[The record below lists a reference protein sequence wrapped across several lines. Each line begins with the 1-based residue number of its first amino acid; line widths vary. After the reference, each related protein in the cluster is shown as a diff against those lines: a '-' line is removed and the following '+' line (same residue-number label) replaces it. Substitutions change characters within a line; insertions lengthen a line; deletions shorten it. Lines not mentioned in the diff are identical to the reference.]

1 MTKVLSKYTYIIL
14 LAVPLFFCISH
25 IYSSPEEESH
35 NATSTVQGHH
45 YVDTSLNNQARLHF
59 LQGKYVEAQPLYKRA
74 LKKYENEPGQEQ
86 TQPVDKSTGQKHK
99 HLIKPEEPHKEVHGH
114 EDPLAPIL
122 LGIVII
128 LAAAKIGGGIFEK
141 MGQPSV
147 LGELVLGIIIGNL
160 AYFTGWEFFAPLRN
174 HTFVDLLA
182 RFGVIILL
190 FDIGLETNI
199 RDMVRVGLSSL
210 LVALGGIIAPF
221 ILGYFTSLYFFP
233 DAAMTVHLFVGATLC
248 ATSVGIK
255 ARVLKDLGKLQ
266 TIEAKIILGA
276 AVIDDIIVLFIL
288 AIVTDIVV
296 TGSVDPFHIARTS
309 IFSILFLSGAIF
321 MGLKLAPLLGYYTT
335 HTKVEGWKLT
345 MAIVFCLLLSY
356 VANLIGLA
364 TIVGAFAAGLILR
377 EVRFKDLKGGEHGIQ
392 EIMRPASFVFVPIFF
407 LLIGM
412 QIKLEL
418 FFDMHV
424 LTVSLAITLA
434 AIIGKQ
440 ACGFCALEKGL
451 NRIAIGI
458 AMIPRGEVTLIF
470 AGIGKSIGV
479 ISDTIFTALI
489 MTVIITTLITPPA
502 LKLSM
507 SRTPSTQKD

>member
-1 MTKVLSKYTYIIL
+1 MTRVLSKCIFIIL
-14 LAVPLFFCISH
+14 LTVPLVFCISH
-25 IYSSPEEESH
+25 IYSSPEEES
-35 NATSTVQGHH
+35 NDLASIIREL
-45 YVDTSLNNQARLHF
+45 TSLQDSSTT
-59 LQGKYVEAQPLYKRA
+59 
-74 LKKYENEPGQEQ
+74 Q
-86 TQPVDKSTGQKHK
+86 TQKHSIEKTDK
-99 HLIKPEEPHKEVHGH
+99 VAYGH
-114 EDPLAPIL
+114 EDPIAPIL

-128 LAAAKIGGGIFEK
+128 LTAAKIGGGLFEK
-141 MGQPSV
+141 IGQPAV

-182 RFGVIILL
+182 RFGIIILL
-190 FDIGLETNI
+190 FEIGLETDI
-199 RDMVRVGLSSL
+199 RDMVKVGLSSF
-210 LVALGGIIAPF
+210 LVALGGIVAPF
-221 ILGYFTSLYFFP
+221 ILGYFTSRYFFP
-233 DAAMTVHLFVGATLC
+233 DAGISVHLFVGATLC

-276 AVIDDIIVLFIL
+276 AVLDDIIVLFIL
-288 AIVTDIVV
+288 AIVTDVV
-296 TGSVDPFHIARTS
+296 ITGSVDPFHIARTS
-309 IFSILFLSGAIF
+309 MFSILFLSAAIF

-335 HTKVEGWKLT
+335 HRKAEGWKLA
-345 MAIVFCLLLSY
+345 MAIVFCLLLAY
-356 VANLIGLA
+356 IANLIGLA

-377 EVRFKDLKGGEHGIQ
+377 EVRFKDLKGGEHGMQ
-392 EIMRPASFVFVPIFF
+392 EILRPATFVFVPIFF

-418 FFDMHV
+418 FYDKHV
-424 LTVSLAITLA
+424 LMVSLAITLA

-440 ACGFCALEKGL
+440 VCGLCALEKGL
-451 NRIAIGI
+451 NRISIGV

-489 MTVIITTLITPPA
+489 MMVIITTLITPPA
-502 LKLSM
+502 LRLAM
-507 SRTPSTQKD
+507 SRMPSTPKD

>member
-1 MTKVLSKYTYIIL
+1 MKKVLSKYTLIL
-14 LAVPLFFCISH
+14 FLALPLASYMSCV
-25 IYSSPEEESH
+25 YSSPEKSSRNTISTEHAEE
-35 NATSTVQGHH
+35 NT
-45 YVDTSLNNQARLHF
+45 D
-59 LQGKYVEAQPLYKRA
+59 
-74 LKKYENEPGQEQ
+74 
-86 TQPVDKSTGQKHK
+86 
-99 HLIKPEEPHKEVHGH
+99 EVKHGH
-114 EDPLAPIL
+114 EDPIAPIL
-122 LGIVII
+122 LGLVII
-128 LAAAKIGGGIFEK
+128 IAAAKIGGGIFEK
-141 MGQPSV
+141 IGQPAV

-190 FDIGLETNI
+190 FDIGLETDI
-199 RDMVRVGLSSL
+199 RDMVKLGFSSF
-210 LVALGGIIAPF
+210 LVALGGVITPF
-221 ILGYFTSLYFFP
+221 ILGYFTSRYFFP
-233 DAAMTVHLFVGATLC
+233 DAGATIHLFVGSTLC

-266 TIEAKIILGA
+266 TTEAKIILGA
-276 AVIDDIIVLFIL
+276 AVLDDIIVLFIL
-288 AIVTDIVV
+288 AIVTDVV
-296 TGSVDPFHIARTS
+296 ITGSVNPFHIARTS
-309 IFSILFLSGAIF
+309 MFSLLFLSGAIF

-335 HTKVEGWKLT
+335 HMKVEGWKLA

-377 EVRFKDLKGGEHGIQ
+377 EIRFKDLKGGEHGMQ
-392 EIMRPASFVFVPIFF
+392 EILRPASFVFVPVFF

-418 FFDMHV
+418 FLDMRV
-424 LTVSLAITLA
+424 LTVSLAITVA

-440 ACGFCALEKGL
+440 VCGFCALEKGL

-470 AGIGKSIGV
+470 AGIGKSLGIINDV
-479 ISDTIFTALI
+479 VFSALI
-489 MTVIITTLITPPA
+489 IMVIITTLITPPA
-502 LKLSM
+502 LRMAM
-507 SRTPSTQKD
+507 SETSSKKKD

>member
-1 MTKVLSKYTYIIL
+1 MKKVLSKYSLIVL
-14 LAVPLFFCISH
+14 LALPLTFYMSH
-25 IYSSPEEESH
+25 VYSFPEKPSR
-35 NATSTVQGHH
+35 NAVSTEREQ
-45 YVDTSLNNQARLHF
+45 TSLPVKSSTQT
-59 LQGKYVEAQPLYKRA
+59 
-74 LKKYENEPGQEQ
+74 LKHAKENA
-86 TQPVDKSTGQKHK
+86 DKVK
-99 HLIKPEEPHKEVHGH
+99 HGH
-114 EDPLAPIL
+114 EDPIAPIL

-141 MGQPSV
+141 IGQPSV

-182 RFGVIILL
+182 RFGIIILL
-190 FDIGLETNI
+190 FEIGLETDI
-199 RDMVRVGLSSL
+199 RDMVRVGLSAF
-210 LVALGGIIAPF
+210 LVALGGVVTPF
-221 ILGYFTSLYFFP
+221 ILGYFTSSYFFP
-233 DAAMTVHLFVGATLC
+233 DAGASVHLFVGATLC

-266 TIEAKIILGA
+266 TTEAKIILGA
-276 AVIDDIIVLFIL
+276 AVLDDIIVLFIL
-288 AIVTDIVV
+288 AIVTDVV
-296 TGSVDPFHIARTS
+296 ITGSVNPFHIARTS
-309 IFSILFLSGAIF
+309 MFSILFLSGAIF

-335 HTKVEGWKLT
+335 QMKVEGWKLA

-356 VANLIGLA
+356 LANLIGLA

-377 EVRFKDLKGGEHGIQ
+377 EVRFKDLKGGEHGMQ
-392 EIMRPASFVFVPIFF
+392 EILRPASFVFIPVFF

-418 FFDMHV
+418 FLDMHV
-424 LTVSLAITLA
+424 LTVSLAISLA

-440 ACGFCALEKGL
+440 VCGFCALEKGL
-451 NRIAIGI
+451 NRIAIGV

-479 ISDTIFTALI
+479 ISDVIFSALI
-489 MTVIITTLITPPA
+489 IMVIITTLITPPA
-502 LKLSM
+502 LRLTM
-507 SRTPSTQKD
+507 SGTPSTKKD

>member
-1 MTKVLSKYTYIIL
+1 MTKVLSKCISIIL
-14 LAVPLFFCISH
+14 LTAPLVVYTSH
-25 IYSSPEEESH
+25 IYSSPEEES
-35 NATSTVQGHH
+35 
-45 YVDTSLNNQARLHF
+45 LNNASA
-59 LQGKYVEAQPLYKRA
+59 V
-74 LKKYENEPGQEQ
+74 QEQ
-86 TQPVDKSTGQKHK
+86 SSLPDGAAIQTQKHSIEK
-99 HLIKPEEPHKEVHGH
+99 TDRVFHGH
-114 EDPLAPIL
+114 SDPIAPIL

-141 MGQPSV
+141 IGQPAV

-174 HTFVDLLA
+174 HAFVDILA
-182 RFGVIILL
+182 RFGIIILL
-190 FDIGLETNI
+190 FEIGLETDV
-199 RDMVRVGLSSL
+199 RDIVKVGLSSF
-210 LVALGGIIAPF
+210 LVALGGIVTPF
-221 ILGYFTSLYFFP
+221 ILGYFTSIYFFP
-233 DAAMTVHLFVGATLC
+233 DAGFNVHLFVGATLC

-255 ARVLKDLGKLQ
+255 ARVFKDLGKLQ
-266 TIEAKIILGA
+266 TTESSILMGA

-296 TGSVDPFHIARTS
+296 TGSVGLFHVVQTS
-309 IFSILFLSGAIF
+309 IFSILFLSGAIL
-321 MGLKLAPLLGYYTT
+321 MGFKLAPFLGYYTVRR
-335 HTKVEGWKLT
+335 KAEGWKLA

-356 VANLIGLA
+356 TANLIGLA

-377 EVRFKDLKGGEHGIQ
+377 EVRFRDLKGGEHGMQ
-392 EIMRPASFVFVPIFF
+392 EILRPASFVFVPVFF

-418 FFDMHV
+418 FYDMHV

-440 ACGFCALEKGL
+440 VCGLCALEKGL
-451 NRIAIGI
+451 NRIAIGV

-479 ISDTIFTALI
+479 ISDTIFSALI
-489 MTVIITTLITPPA
+489 IMVIITTLITPPA
-502 LKLSM
+502 LRLAM
-507 SRTPSTQKD
+507 SGMPSTQKD

>member
-1 MTKVLSKYTYIIL
+1 MTKVLSKCIFIIL
-14 LAVPLFFCISH
+14 LAVPLVFYISH
-25 IYSSPEEESH
+25 IYSSPEEESR
-35 NATSTVQGHH
+35 NAASTVREQ
-45 YVDTSLNNQARLHF
+45 TSLQDSSTT
-59 LQGKYVEAQPLYKRA
+59 
-74 LKKYENEPGQEQ
+74 Q
-86 TQPVDKSTGQKHK
+86 TQKHSIEK
-99 HLIKPEEPHKEVHGH
+99 TDMVIHGH
-114 EDPLAPIL
+114 EDPIAPIL

-141 MGQPSV
+141 IGQPAV

-190 FDIGLETNI
+190 FEIGLETDI
-199 RDMVRVGLSSL
+199 RDMVKVGLSSF
-210 LVALGGIIAPF
+210 LVALGGIVAPF

-233 DAAMTVHLFVGATLC
+233 NAGAGVHLFVGSTLC

-255 ARVLKDLGKLQ
+255 ARVLKDMGKLQ
-266 TIEAKIILGA
+266 TTEAKIILGA
-276 AVIDDIIVLFIL
+276 AVLDDIIVLFIL

-296 TGSVDPFHIARTS
+296 MGSVNPFHIARTS
-309 IFSILFLSGAIF
+309 MFSILFLSGAIF
-321 MGLKLAPLLGYYTT
+321 MGLKLAPFLGYYTT
-335 HTKVEGWKLT
+335 HMKVEGWKLA

-356 VANLIGLA
+356 IANLIGLA

-418 FFDMHV
+418 FYDMHV
-424 LTVSLAITLA
+424 LMVSLAITLA

-440 ACGFCALEKGL
+440 VCGLCALEKGL
-451 NRIAIGI
+451 NRIAIGV

-479 ISDTIFTALI
+479 LSDVFFSALI
-489 MTVIITTLITPPA
+489 IMVIITTLITPPA
-502 LKLSM
+502 LRLSM
-507 SRTPSTQKD
+507 SGTPSAQKD

>member
-1 MTKVLSKYTYIIL
+1 MTKVLSKYPFIIL
-14 LAVPLFFCISH
+14 LAVPLIFYISH
-25 IYSSPEEESH
+25 IYSSPEEESR
-35 NATSTVQGHH
+35 NATSKVHEQ
-45 YVDTSLNNQARLHF
+45 TSLPVRSAT
-59 LQGKYVEAQPLYKRA
+59 
-74 LKKYENEPGQEQ
+74 QE
-86 TQPVDKSTGQKHK
+86 HK
-99 HLIKPEEPHKEVHGH
+99 HLFTMEELQKKSHGYVGPAVTVREQPSLQDSSAIQTQKHSIEKTDRVIHGH
-114 EDPLAPIL
+114 EDPVAPIL
-122 LGIVII
+122 LGIVIV

-141 MGQPSV
+141 IGQPAV

-190 FDIGLETNI
+190 FEIGLETDI
-199 RDMVRVGLSSL
+199 RDIVKVGLSSF
-210 LVALGGIIAPF
+210 LVALGGIVTPF

-233 DAAMTVHLFVGATLC
+233 DAGFSVHLFVGATLC

-255 ARVLKDLGKLQ
+255 ARVFKDLGKLQ
-266 TIEAKIILGA
+266 TTESSILMGA

-296 TGSVDPFHIARTS
+296 TGSVDPFPVVQTS
-309 IFSILFLSGAIF
+309 IFSILFLVGAIL
-321 MGLKLAPLLGYYTT
+321 MGFKLAPFLGYYTI
-335 HTKVEGWKLT
+335 HRKAEGWKLA

-356 VANLIGLA
+356 TANLIGLA

-392 EIMRPASFVFVPIFF
+392 EILRPASFVFVPVFF

-412 QIKLEL
+412 QIKLEIFGNL
-418 FFDMHV
+418 SV
-424 LTVSLAITLA
+424 LKVALAITIA
-434 AIIGKQ
+434 AILGKQ
-440 ACGFCALEKGL
+440 VCGLCALEKGL
-451 NRIAIGI
+451 NRIAIGV
-458 AMIPRGEVTLIF
+458 AMIPRGEVALIF

-489 MTVIITTLITPPA
+489 MMVIITTLITPPA
-502 LKLSM
+502 LRLAM

>member
-1 MTKVLSKYTYIIL
+1 MKKVLFKYTLIFL
-14 LAVPLFFCISH
+14 LALPLAFYMSRV
-25 IYSSPEEESH
+25 YPSPEKSSRT
-35 NATSTVQGHH
+35 AISTEH
-45 YVDTSLNNQARLHF
+45 A
-59 LQGKYVEAQPLYKRA
+59 K
-74 LKKYENEPGQEQ
+74 EN
-86 TQPVDKSTGQKHK
+86 TDK
-99 HLIKPEEPHKEVHGH
+99 VAHGH
-114 EDPLAPIL
+114 EDPIAPIL

-141 MGQPSV
+141 IGQPAV

-190 FDIGLETNI
+190 FDIGLETDI
-199 RDMVRVGLSSL
+199 RDMVKLGLSSF
-210 LVALGGIIAPF
+210 LVALGGVITPF
-221 ILGYFTSLYFFP
+221 ILGFFTSRYFFP
-233 DAAMTVHLFVGATLC
+233 DAGASIHLFVGSTLC

-276 AVIDDIIVLFIL
+276 AVLDDIIVLFIL
-288 AIVTDIVV
+288 AIVTDVV
-296 TGSVDPFHIARTS
+296 ITGSVNPFHIARTS
-309 IFSILFLSGAIF
+309 MFSLLFLSGAIF

-335 HTKVEGWKLT
+335 HMKVEGWKLA

-377 EVRFKDLKGGEHGIQ
+377 EVRFKDLKGGEHGMQ
-392 EIMRPASFVFVPIFF
+392 EILRPASFVFVPVFF

-418 FFDMHV
+418 FCDMRV
-424 LTVSLAITLA
+424 LTVSLAITVA

-440 ACGFCALEKGL
+440 VCGFCALEKGL

-470 AGIGKSIGV
+470 AGIGKSLGIINDV
-479 ISDTIFTALI
+479 VFSALI
-489 MTVIITTLITPPA
+489 IMVIITTLITPPA
-502 LKLSM
+502 LRMAM
-507 SRTPSTQKD
+507 SGTPSKKED

>member
-1 MTKVLSKYTYIIL
+1 MTKVLSKCIFIIL
-14 LAVPLFFCISH
+14 LAVPLIFYISH

-35 NATSTVQGHH
+35 NATSKVQ
-45 YVDTSLNNQARLHF
+45 DQAYLPVRS
-59 LQGKYVEAQPLYKRA
+59 A
-74 LKKYENEPGQEQ
+74 
-86 TQPVDKSTGQKHK
+86 TQGQKHLFTTEELQKKSHGYVDPAVTVQEQPSLQDRAAIQTQK
-99 HLIKPEEPHKEVHGH
+99 HSIEKTDKVIHGH
-114 EDPLAPIL
+114 EDPIAPIL

-128 LAAAKIGGGIFEK
+128 LAAAKIGSEIFEK
-141 MGQPSV
+141 IGQPAV

-190 FDIGLETNI
+190 FEIGLETEI
-199 RDMVRVGLSSL
+199 RDIVKVGLSSF
-210 LVALGGIIAPF
+210 LVALGGIITPF
-221 ILGYFTSLYFFP
+221 ILGYFTSHYFFP
-233 DAAMTVHLFVGATLC
+233 DAGTGVHFFVGATLC
-248 ATSVGIK
+248 ATSIGIK
-255 ARVLKDLGKLQ
+255 ARILKDLGKLQ
-266 TIEAKIILGA
+266 TTEARIIMGA
-276 AVIDDIIVLFIL
+276 AVMDDIIVLFML
-288 AIVTDIVV
+288 AVVTDIVV
-296 TGSVDPFHIARTS
+296 TGSVDPFHIALTS

-335 HTKVEGWKLT
+335 HMKVEGRKLA

-356 VANLIGLA
+356 IANLIGLA

-377 EVRFKDLKGGEHGIQ
+377 EVRFRDLKGGEHGMQ
-392 EIMRPASFVFVPIFF
+392 EILRPASFIFVPIFF

-418 FFDMHV
+418 FYDLHV
-424 LTVSLAITLA
+424 LKVSLAITLA

-440 ACGFCALEKGL
+440 VCGFCVLEKGL
-451 NRIAIGI
+451 NRIAIGV

-479 ISDTIFTALI
+479 ISDTIFSALI
-489 MTVIITTLITPPA
+489 MMVIITTLITAPA
-502 LKLSM
+502 LKMVM
-507 SRTPSTQKD
+507 SGTPSTQKD

>member
-1 MTKVLSKYTYIIL
+1 MKKVLSKYSLIAL
-14 LAVPLFFCISH
+14 LALPLALYMSCV
-25 IYSSPEEESH
+25 YPSPEKSSRNTITTEHE
-35 NATSTVQGHH
+35 Q
-45 YVDTSLNNQARLHF
+45 TSLPVKSSIQTRQHS
-59 LQGKYVEAQPLYKRA
+59 E
-74 LKKYENEPGQEQ
+74 EN
-86 TQPVDKSTGQKHK
+86 TDKVK
-99 HLIKPEEPHKEVHGH
+99 HGH
-114 EDPLAPIL
+114 EDPIAPIL
-122 LGIVII
+122 LGLVII
-128 LAAAKIGGGIFEK
+128 LTAAKIGGGIFEK
-141 MGQPSV
+141 IGQPAV

-190 FDIGLETNI
+190 FDIGLETDI
-199 RDMVRVGLSSL
+199 RDMVELGFSSF
-210 LVALGGIIAPF
+210 LVALGGVITPF
-221 ILGYFTSLYFFP
+221 ILGYFTSRYFFP
-233 DAAMTVHLFVGATLC
+233 DAGATIHLFVGSTLC

-266 TIEAKIILGA
+266 TTEAKIILGA
-276 AVIDDIIVLFIL
+276 AVLDDIIVLFIL
-288 AIVTDIVV
+288 AIVTDVV
-296 TGSVDPFHIARTS
+296 ITGSVNPFHIVRTS
-309 IFSILFLSGAIF
+309 MFSLLFLSAAIF

-335 HTKVEGWKLT
+335 HMKVEGWKLA

-377 EVRFKDLKGGEHGIQ
+377 EVRFKDLKGGEHGMQ
-392 EIMRPASFVFVPIFF
+392 EILRPASFVFVPVFF

-418 FFDMHV
+418 FFDMRV

-440 ACGFCALEKGL
+440 VCGFCALEKGL

-470 AGIGKSIGV
+470 AGIGKSLGIINDV
-479 ISDTIFTALI
+479 VFSALI
-489 MTVIITTLITPPA
+489 IMVIITTLITPPA
-502 LKLSM
+502 LRMAM
-507 SRTPSTQKD
+507 SGTPSKKKD